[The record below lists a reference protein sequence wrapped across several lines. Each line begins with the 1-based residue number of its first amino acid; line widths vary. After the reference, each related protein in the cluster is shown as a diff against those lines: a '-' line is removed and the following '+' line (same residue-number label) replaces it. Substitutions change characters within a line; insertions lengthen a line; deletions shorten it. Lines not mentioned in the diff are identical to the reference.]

1 MSATASSVWR
11 RLRRVL
17 LSLPVLIVAGLFV
30 FYVAFGYL
38 AVGPLAE
45 HYIPKLAQSRLDSRA
60 TVGKVAFDPLHL
72 NLTVD
77 QLQLSTPQGVP
88 LAGFGKLFVDFAP
101 VSLFRWA
108 WTFHQI
114 RVDQPQVNVAI
125 AQGGAMN
132 WDALVRALQRGP
144 KPAKPSDTLPRVVIE
159 QLQIAGG
166 TLRYAD
172 ANRPHPYATQLTPLN
187 VQVNDLSTLPKAR
200 GQYAISL
207 VLPEQ
212 KATLRWKG
220 YVGVNPLVSGGQA
233 ELTGLD
239 LAAAAR
245 AVPNLS
251 SSLQITSGTASIH
264 AAYSAVQGQQGWL
277 WAINDLGAQ
286 IQTLAARVGAAAV
299 QWQSLKLDGAKID
312 GAKRTVSMQSL
323 SLDGLSAASGS
334 DQLQFH
340 TAQLQGGQLDWGRQR
355 SGFGP
360 LRVQDISGQIGQAAL
375 QAGSLQTQPGTV
387 DLAQRTLQL
396 PQITLQNSQLRAEV
410 AQAAPWL
417 SLPMLQVDA
426 VQADLAQR
434 RLQLGA
440 VQLDAARVQLKRL
453 ANGQIDLLQA
463 MSASKASKPPSPP
476 ASVPASVPTSAPASA
491 VQAAQPA
498 PAWTLEVQRVATRVQ
513 ALDYTDQSFKA
524 PLQLQLS
531 DLKMNSAAK
540 VVLPAGSPAQVQ
552 AKDLQ
557 LQLGAM
563 QLDSAR
569 QALARWKSLQLG
581 SSEISLPASGVA
593 HIRAGALQVDG
604 FNTEVT
610 LAQNG
615 LNWAQAFVPA
625 SATRASAAPR
635 PAKPAA
641 QNPAAKLPDLQL
653 KSLALRDF
661 SAQVEDRQTS
671 APLRLDVVQGQ
682 ASARNL
688 SLDLRKP
695 VALQVRFALKQGGQ
709 FSARGQVVPQPLAG
723 SLQVQLQQL
732 ALTPYGSLLAP
743 YVRLL
748 LTSGTASADGTV
760 KLGKGQGSVPKV
772 SYDGR
777 AQIDNLALV
786 EPEGRTPF
794 LGWRK
799 LAATGLSV
807 DSAPLSVSINALQA
821 VEPYGRIVINPDR
834 TLNVQAILLTRKA
847 AQSPPPAAVGHSAEK
862 PLPLALRIDRTAIEN
877 ADVDF
882 TDQSIKPDFRV
893 RMQKLSGVIN
903 GLSDAPDSSAQ
914 IELDGQVND
923 YGSAKVRGQLQP
935 FRATQNTDVTLDF
948 RNLNMASVSPYSGKF
963 AGRTIESGRLDA
975 KLQYKIV
982 KAQMQGNNQFT
993 ITRLKLGPHVDSPG
1007 AMNLPL
1013 DLAIAVLENSDGVI
1027 DIDLP
1032 VHGDLN
1038 NPKFSYGGII
1048 WQAIVNVLTKI
1059 VTAPF
1064 RALGALFGGGGEQT
1078 SQNVAFAP
1086 GSAVLAPPERE
1097 KLLHIAEA
1105 LRKRPRLELQVPPTL
1120 DVARDTAALQQAA
1133 VRRQVLLK
1141 LGVTVP
1147 PDVSPGPLDLGNA
1160 RTRNA
1165 ITALYLDQHPTS
1177 ALDALKKSLPKTD
1190 QPEQALLH
1198 AMLAQLAKAVVIP
1211 QSALDA
1217 LAQARAKAVVTALTT
1232 GPKALPA
1239 TRVQTGTAIKAAEK
1253 TADKMAGNGDEKDQE
1268 KDVVLTLGL
1277 ASGQATASAPSGVP
1291 TAAPTTSPTTA
1302 PQAPAAA
1309 SVASAAAAQGK

>member
-1 MSATASSVWR
+1 MSATASSFWR

-45 HYIPKLAQSRLDSRA
+45 HYIPKLAQSQLDSRA
-60 TVGKVAFDPLHL
+60 TVGKVAFDPLRL
-72 NLTVD
+72 DLTVD
-77 QLQLSTPQGVP
+77 KLQLSTPQGVP

-114 RVDQPQVNVAI
+114 RIDQPQVNVAI

-187 VQVNDLSTLPKAR
+187 VQVDDLSTLPKAR

-251 SSLQITSGTASIH
+251 STLQITSGTASIH

-277 WAINDLGAQ
+277 WAINDLGVQ
-286 IQTLAARVGAAAV
+286 IQTLAARAGAAAV
-299 QWQSLKLDGAKID
+299 QWQSLKLDRAKID

-323 SLDGLSAASGS
+323 SLDGLIATSGR
-334 DQLQFH
+334 DQLQFRA
-340 TAQLQGGQLDWGRQR
+340 AQLQGAQLDWGRQH

-375 QAGSLQTQPGTV
+375 RAGSLQTQPGTV

-396 PQITLQNSQLRAEV
+396 PQITLQDSQLRAED
-410 AQAAPWL
+410 AQATPWL
-417 SLPMLQVDA
+417 SLPLLQVDA

-434 RLQLGA
+434 R
-440 VQLDAARVQLKRL
+440 VQFGTVELDAARVQLKRL
-453 ANGQIDLLQA
+453 ASGQIDLLQA
-463 MSASKASKPPSPP
+463 LSASKSPKPPSPP
-476 ASVPASVPTSAPASA
+476 ASVPASA
-491 VQAAQPA
+491 VQAVQPA
-498 PAWTLEVQRVATRVQ
+498 VQPASAWTLEAQRVATRVQ

-531 DLKMNSAAK
+531 DLKMNTAAK
-540 VVLPAGSPAQVQ
+540 VVLPVGSPAQVQ
-552 AKDLQ
+552 VKDLQ

-563 QLDSAR
+563 RLASAR

-615 LNWAQAFVPA
+615 LNWAQAFAP
-625 SATRASAAPR
+625 ASAAPP

-641 QNPAAKLPDLQL
+641 QNPAAKSPDLQL

-671 APLRLDVVQGQ
+671 APIRLDVMQGQ

-709 FSARGQVVPQPLAG
+709 FSARGQVAPQPLAG
-723 SLQVQLQQL
+723 ALQVQLQQL
-732 ALTPYGSLLAP
+732 ALTPFGSLLSP

-748 LTSGTASADGTV
+748 LTSGTASADGMV
-760 KLGKGQGSVPKV
+760 KLGKAQGSVPRV
-772 SYDGR
+772 SFDGS

-799 LAATGLSV
+799 LAATGLSA
-807 DSAPLSVSINALQA
+807 DSAPLAVSINALQA
-821 VEPYGRIVINPDR
+821 VEPYGRIVINPDH
-834 TLNVQAILLTRKA
+834 TLNVQAILLTRKPT
-847 AQSPPPAAVGHSAEK
+847 QSPSPATAGHSAEK

-903 GLSDAPDSSAQ
+903 GLSDATDSSAQ

-975 KLQYKIV
+975 KLQYKIA

-1027 DIDLP
+1027 DLDLP

-1078 SQNVAFAP
+1078 LQNVGFAP

-1105 LRKRPRLELQVPPTL
+1105 LRKRPRLELQAPPTL

-1211 QSALDA
+1211 QLALDA

-1232 GPKALPA
+1232 GPEALPVV
-1239 TRVQTGTAIKAAEK
+1239 RVQMGTTVKAVDKAEK
-1253 TADKMAGNGDEKDQE
+1253 GGE

-1277 ASGQATASAPSGVP
+1277 SAGNDVTKSPSDG
-1291 TAAPTTSPTTA
+1291 
-1302 PQAPAAA
+1302 
-1309 SVASAAAAQGK
+1309 

>member
-1 MSATASSVWR
+1 MSATASSVWG

-17 LSLPVLIVAGLFV
+17 LSLPVLIAAGLFV

-45 HYIPKLAQSRLDSRA
+45 HYIPKLAQSQLDSRA

-72 NLTVD
+72 DLTVD
-77 QLQLSTPQGVP
+77 KLQLSTPQGAP

-114 RVDQPQVNVAI
+114 RIDQPQVNVAI

-144 KPAKPSDTLPRVVIE
+144 KPAQPSDTLPRVVIE

-172 ANRPHPYATQLTPLN
+172 ANRTHPYATRLTPLN

-207 VLPEQ
+207 ALPEQ

-251 SSLQITSGTASIH
+251 STLQITSGTASIH

-299 QWQSLKLDGAKID
+299 QWQSLKLDQAKID
-312 GAKRTVSMQSL
+312 GSERTASMQSL
-323 SLDGLSAASGS
+323 SLDGLSATSGS
-334 DQLQFH
+334 DQLQFR
-340 TAQLQGGQLDWGRQR
+340 TAQWQGAQLDWGRQR

-396 PQITLQNSQLRAEV
+396 PQITLQDSQLRAEA
-410 AQAAPWL
+410 AQATPWL
-417 SLPMLQVDA
+417 SLPLLQVDA
-426 VQADLAQR
+426 VQADLAQHR
-434 RLQLGA
+434 VQLGA

-476 ASVPASVPTSAPASA
+476 ASVPAAVPTSAPASA

-498 PAWTLEVQRVATRVQ
+498 SAWTLEVQRVATRVQ

-531 DLKMNSAAK
+531 DLRLNTAAK

-563 QLDSAR
+563 RLDSAR

-593 HIRAGALQVDG
+593 HIRAGPLQVDG
-604 FNTEVT
+604 LNTEVT

-615 LNWAQAFVPA
+615 LNWTQAFVSA
-625 SATRASAAPR
+625 SATPTSAAP
-635 PAKPAA
+635 PPAA
-641 QNPAAKLPDLQL
+641 RNPAAKPPDLQL

-671 APLRLDVVQGQ
+671 APIRLDVIQGQ

-709 FSARGQVVPQPLAG
+709 FSARGQVAPQPLAG

-732 ALTPYGSLLAP
+732 ALTPFGSLLAP

-799 LAATGLSV
+799 LAANGLSV
-807 DSAPLSVSINALQA
+807 DSAPLSVSMTALQA

-834 TLNVQAILLTRKA
+834 TLNVQAILLTRKPT
-847 AQSPPPAAVGHSAEK
+847 QSPPPAAAGNSAEK

-975 KLQYKIV
+975 KLQYKIA
-982 KAQMQGNNQFT
+982 KAQMQGKNQFT

-1078 SQNVAFAP
+1078 PQNVAFAP

-1097 KLLHIAEA
+1097 KLLQISEV
-1105 LRKRPRLELQVPPTL
+1105 LLKRPRLELQVPPTL
-1120 DVARDTAALQQAA
+1120 DAARDTAALQEAA

-1147 PDVSPGPLDLGNA
+1147 PEVSPGPLDLGNA

-1165 ITALYLDQHPTS
+1165 INALYLDQHPTS
-1177 ALDALKKSLPKTD
+1177 ALEALKKSLPKAD

-1239 TRVQTGTAIKAAEK
+1239 ARVQMGTAIKAAEK
-1253 TADKMAGNGDEKDQE
+1253 TAGKTADKGSENDLEKN
-1268 KDVVLTLGL
+1268 VVLTLGL
-1277 ASGQATASAPSGVP
+1277 ASGQATAGAPAEVP
-1291 TAAPTTSPTTA
+1291 TTAPTPAPTTA
-1302 PQAPAAA
+1302 PQVPAAA
-1309 SVASAAAAQGK
+1309 SAASAAADQGK

>member
-1 MSATASSVWR
+1 MSATASTVWR
-11 RLRRVL
+11 RVRRVL
-17 LSLPVLIVAGLFV
+17 LSLPVLIAAGLFV

-45 HYIPKLAQSRLDSRA
+45 HYIPKLAQSQLDSRA

-72 NLTVD
+72 DLTVD
-77 QLQLSTPQGVP
+77 KLQLSTPQGAP

-101 VSLFRWA
+101 ASLFRWA

-114 RVDQPQVNVAI
+114 RIDQPQVNVAI

-159 QLQIAGG
+159 QLQIVGG

-172 ANRPHPYATQLTPLN
+172 ANRTHPYATQLTPLN

-207 VLPEQ
+207 ALPEQ

-220 YVGVNPLVSGGQA
+220 YVGINPLVSGGQA

-245 AVPNLS
+245 AAPNLS
-251 SSLQITSGTASIH
+251 STLQITSGTASIH
-264 AAYSAVQGQQGWL
+264 AAYSVVQGEQGWL

-286 IQTLAARVGAAAV
+286 IQTLAARTGGAAV
-299 QWQSLKLDGAKID
+299 QWQSLKLDQAKID
-312 GAKRTVSMQSL
+312 GSERTASMQSL
-323 SLDGLSAASGS
+323 SLDGLSATSGN
-334 DQLQFH
+334 DQLQFR
-340 TAQLQGGQLDWGRQR
+340 TAQLQGAQLDWGRR
-355 SGFGP
+355 HSGFGP

-375 QAGSLQTQPGTV
+375 RAGSLQTQPGTV

-396 PQITLQNSQLRAEV
+396 PQITLQDSQLQAEA
-410 AQAAPWL
+410 AQATPWL
-417 SLPMLQVDA
+417 SLPLLQVDA
-426 VQADLAQR
+426 VQADLAQHR
-434 RLQLGA
+434 VQLGA

-463 MSASKASKPPSPP
+463 MSASKAPKPVRLP
-476 ASVPASVPTSAPASA
+476 ASAPDSAPASA
-491 VQAAQPA
+491 AQAAAQAA
-498 PAWTLEVQRVATRVQ
+498 PAWSLEVQRVATRVQ

-524 PLQLQLS
+524 PLKLQLS
-531 DLKMNSAAK
+531 DLKMNTAAK
-540 VVLPAGSPAQVQ
+540 VVLPADSPAQVQ

-563 QLDSAR
+563 RLDSAR

-593 HIRAGALQVDG
+593 HIRAGPLQVDG
-604 FNTEVT
+604 LNTEVT
-610 LAQNG
+610 LAQDG
-615 LNWAQAFVPA
+615 LNWAQAFAPA
-625 SATRASAAPR
+625 SAIPASAAPP

-641 QNPAAKLPDLQL
+641 RNPAAKPPDLQL

-671 APLRLDVVQGQ
+671 APIRLDVMQGQ

-709 FSARGQVVPQPLAG
+709 FSARGQVAPQPLGG

-732 ALTPYGSLLAP
+732 ALTPFGSLLAP

-772 SYDGR
+772 SYVGR

-807 DSAPLSVSINALQA
+807 DSAPLSVSMTALQA
-821 VEPYGRIVINPDR
+821 VEPYGRIVISPDR
-834 TLNVQAILLTRKA
+834 TLNVQAILLTRTPP
-847 AQSPPPAAVGHSAEK
+847 QSPQPAAADHSANK

-975 KLQYKIV
+975 KLQYKIA
-982 KAQMQGNNQFT
+982 KAQMKGDNQFT

-1078 SQNVAFAP
+1078 PQNVAFAP

-1097 KLLHIAEA
+1097 KLLQISEV
-1105 LRKRPRLELQVPPTL
+1105 LLKRPRLELQVPLTL
-1120 DVARDTAALQQAA
+1120 DAPRDTAALQEAA

-1147 PDVSPGPLDLGNA
+1147 PAVSPGPLDLGNA

-1165 ITALYLDQHPTS
+1165 INALYLDQHPTS
-1177 ALDALKKSLPKTD
+1177 ALDALKKSLPKAD
-1190 QPEQALLH
+1190 QPEHALLR
-1198 AMLAQLAKAVVIP
+1198 AMLAQLAKAVEIP

-1239 TRVQTGTAIKAAEK
+1239 ARVQRGTAIKAAEK
-1253 TADKMAGNGDEKDQE
+1253 TAGKTADKGSEKDLE

-1277 ASGQATASAPSGVP
+1277 GAGHAAASAPA
-1291 TAAPTTSPTTA
+1291 TAPTTA
-1302 PQAPAAA
+1302 PLAPA
-1309 SVASAAAAQGK
+1309 ASAAAQGR